1 MLNPADHTYQGII
14 TGKKRASV
22 TTILAEEGYIQK
34 RFYREGFADLGT
46 QVHKML
52 HAYDMGWKFSAP
64 SIYLR
69 YLEPWKKFLSH
80 TGIKIIDSEVEIEY
94 LLYSGFSGTL
104 DKICLDPRCGYG
116 IIDVKVSECGWI
128 FWHEA
133 QTEAYRQGL
142 KWLPKYKNLDIKW
155 RGGVILGSECK
166 MPKLIPHNRVP
177 DISKI
182 WSAIVVSNNTKHL
195 YKIGTPE
202 ISESEGWK

>member
-14 TGKKRASV
+14 TGKHRVSV
-22 TTILAEEGYIQK
+22 TTILAEEGYIDK

-46 QVHKML
+46 QVHRL
-52 HAYDMGWKFSAP
+52 LDAYDKGLKFSAP
-64 SIYLR
+64 SIYMR
-69 YLEPWKKFLSH
+69 YLPPWRDLLDH
-80 TGIKIIDSEVEIEY
+80 TGIKIIDSEVEIEDI
-94 LLYSGFSGTL
+94 LLGVSGTL
-104 DKICLDPRCGYG
+104 DKLCLDPKVGYG
-116 IIDVKVSECGWI
+116 ILDVKVSECGWI

-142 KWLPKYKNLDIKW
+142 KWHPKYKGLDIKW